1 MSARAFREYGI
12 YFQSIDQVKWYN
24 GLSPVN
30 KQGDLYFLL
39 HNFGEQ
45 IVSFKLEKL
54 KRDIR
59 KGKKVNLKAY
69 TKPVTRGCKL
79 WLWKERLKE
88 RFESMSFK
96 FAALTK
102 SGSDRTGSRIGS
114 RTGSRIMDR
123 IMLNKRRN
131 FAWQAKIKSAW
142 HSWVQAPLKV
152 FCPKTSQIGS
162 CFKKEKSLKN
172 KTIKSLQNNK

>member
-1 MSARAFREYGI
+1 MSARAFREDGI
-12 YFQSIDQVKWYN
+12 DFQSMDQVKWYN

-59 KGKKVNLKAY
+59 KGIKVNLKAY

-79 WLWKERLKE
+79 
-88 RFESMSFK
+88 
-96 FAALTK
+96 
-102 SGSDRTGSRIGS
+102 
-114 RTGSRIMDR
+114 
-123 IMLNKRRN
+123 
-131 FAWQAKIKSAW
+131 
-142 HSWVQAPLKV
+142 
-152 FCPKTSQIGS
+152 
-162 CFKKEKSLKN
+162 
-172 KTIKSLQNNK
+172 